1 MSKYEKMVNSLKRM
15 QEIRGGVTQN
25 VLDYSKLVEDQTKPI
40 EDDIDLSP
48 TGRIKKVKEAK
59 MTMGAG
65 FLELAKKLKDEY
77 QRESVSAK
85 VAAENILNQV
95 PDAPSASLVQTF
107 ERKLASLKLD
117 LKLGRTDSISLAQ
130 LKSFVEEIDHPY
142 FAQKLIEEY
151 YEIIGLFENV
161 SNLKPELSLLLA
173 SLRDK
178 AKTDEQKHA
187 EDVLQMI
194 DSEFGR
200 DLFTKGLVMD
210 TLQDTFGHEIAD
222 YANQPH
228 LHKGEDA

>member
-1 MSKYEKMVNSLKRM
+1 MSRYEKMVNSLKRM

-48 TGRIKKVKEAK
+48 TGKLKKVKEAK
-59 MTMGAG
+59 MAMGAG

-77 QRESVSAK
+77 QKESISAK
-85 VAAENILNQV
+85 VAAEDILNQV
-95 PDAPSASLVQTF
+95 PNAPSDSSVKTF
-107 ERKLASLKLD
+107 ERNLASLKLD
-117 LKLGRTDSISLAQ
+117 LKLGRSDSISLGR
-130 LKSFVEEIDHPY
+130 LKSFVGTIDQPY
-142 FAQKLIEEY
+142 FAQRIVDDY
-151 YEIIGLFENV
+151 SDIIGLFDG
-161 SNLKPELSLLLA
+161 LADIKPELSLLLE

-187 EDVLQMI
+187 EQVLQTI
-194 DSEFGR
+194 DNEYSR
-200 DLFTKGLVMD
+200 DLFTRGLVMD
-210 TLQDTFGHEIAD
+210 TLHDTFGHEVAD